1 MRSPSGASAA
11 ILRMARQRKVGLLAN
26 VALALEYEALCLMDE
41 HWRPAGLTYAEAVIF
56 VDAVIAM
63 VEPVESHF
71 MWRPQLRDPADE
83 FVLEAA
89 VNGRANAIVTFNI
102 RDFAEAPARFGVSL
116 YTPSQAFRSITP

>member
-11 ILRMARQRKVGLLAN
+11 ILRLARQGKIVTLAN
-26 VALALEYEALCLMDE
+26 VALALEYEALCLTED
-41 HWRPAGLTYAEAVIF
+41 HWRLAGLTFAEAHIF

-83 FVLEAA
+83 FVLDAA
-89 VNGRANAIVTFNI
+89 VNGRADAIVTFNI
-102 RDFAEAPARFGVSL
+102 RDFADAPARFGISL
-116 YTPSQAFRSITP
+116 CTPSQAFRSIVP